1 MDKKTLSRFWR
12 KELFGVGAWLAWLLL
27 NNLVAAELQVATNT
41 VAIGNP
47 ARGGDLP
54 SALVKA
60 YDAGARDI
68 TISPGTYIIA
78 PSGKSAIELRGWTN
92 TLIHARQV
100 SIIFEELDQ
109 TPIRLERCDGVT
121 LEGPTLRF
129 AEPSFTQGRIAAI
142 GEDVKGKYLDWK
154 IDEGYPVFNPQKST
168 FDVVDQ
174 RTRLLKPGT
183 GDFGCGSAEL
193 VGNNVFRLRQ
203 LNGLVGTAAV
213 NDCLFTR
220 RPDGGGSIIHLEQS
234 SHCTLRGLT
243 LQNGGF
249 ATIFETGGEGANR
262 FEACRWL
269 PGPIPSDATEEQLA
283 CCGADGF
290 HSAGVRIGPD
300 LERCEWHGL
309 LHDDCIAIHGSLQTI
324 LRADGER
331 IILEQGNRGNFA
343 IGEPVRI
350 SSPDGYFGEFKCVGM
365 RVLQE
370 RHGQLELTLDRAS
383 GAPAKSKAS
392 NPQHNGAGY
401 QIINCTLGNTRSR
414 GILVKADNG
423 RIEGCTI
430 SGCGM
435 SAISVGPEYYWG
447 EADYSKNVV
456 IQNNLIRN
464 NVLNGGEAGAVWVH
478 GDGAIGNGNV
488 TIEENN
494 FDRNYGQNTIL
505 IEDADGVVIASNRFI
520 MSPLPA
526 GKTRTVLN
534 FQSAQNITLK
544 NNVVA
549 NAAPTDNLL
558 KRGKN
563 VGAFT
568 GDDAGGI
575 KLATP

>member
-1 MDKKTLSRFWR
+1 MC
-12 KELFGVGAWLAWLLL
+12 LFCIGASLAWLPL
-27 NNLVAAELQVATNT
+27 NNFGATELPLATNT
-41 VAIGNP
+41 VVVGNP

-68 TISPGTYIIA
+68 TIAPGTYFIPPAKKNVIDL
-78 PSGKSAIELRGWTN
+78 KGWTN
-92 TLIHARQV
+92 TVIHARQV
-100 SIIFEELDQ
+100 AIIFEQLDR
-109 TPIRLERCDGVT
+109 TPVWLSHCDHVT
-121 LEGPTLRF
+121 LEGVDLRF

-142 GEDVKGKYLDWK
+142 GDDVKGKYLDWK

-183 GDFGCGSAEL
+183 GDFGCGSAVL
-193 VGNNVFRLRQ
+193 VGKNLFRLRQ
-203 LNGLVGTAAV
+203 LDGLVGTATV
-213 NDCLFTR
+213 NDWLFTR

-269 PGPIPSDATEEQLA
+269 PGPMPSGATEKQLA

-290 HSAGVRIGPD
+290 HSAGVRIGPV

-309 LHDDCIAIHGSLQTI
+309 LHDDCIAIHGSFQTI
-324 LRADGER
+324 VCAEGRKL
-331 IILEQGNRGNFA
+331 ILEPGNRGNFA

-370 RHGQLELTLDRAS
+370 SHGQLELTLDRDC
-383 GAPAKSKAS
+383 GAPPESKAS

-423 RIEGCTI
+423 LIEGCTI

-456 IQNNLIRN
+456 IRNNLIRN
-464 NVLNGGEAGAVWVH
+464 NALNGGEEGAVWVH

-488 TIEENN
+488 TIDENI
-494 FDRNYGQNTIL
+494 FDRNYGQNTVL
-505 IEDADGVVIASNRFI
+505 VEYTDGVVIASNRFI
-520 MSPLPA
+520 MSPLPLPS

-534 FQSAQNITLK
+534 FQSAKNITLK
-544 NNVVA
+544 SNVVV
-549 NAAPTDNLL
+549 NAAPTDSLL
-558 KRGKN
+558 KRGEN

-568 GDDAGGI
+568 GGDAGGI